1 MDSQESYHCEASF
14 IALMRWQMTKIKK
27 ILAWWETKK
36 ISKMGLAQWVK
47 NTVNKTEHDLN
58 VWKKFFHNISENSE
72 IEDIAADKLKYLGLP
87 FYDGHTENKNAYKP
101 TTIPSFQRSLQHFS
115 NDKNSKITTCLQH
128 NNYYYLSSLLLF

>member
-14 IALMRWQMTKIKK
+14 ITLMRWQMTKKKK

-36 ISKMGLAQWVK
+36 ISKMSMSLWWQNYVKFLAQWAK

-87 FYDGHTENKNAYKP
+87 FYGGHTENKNAYKP
-101 TTIPSFQRSLQHFS
+101 TTIPSFQRSVQHFS
-115 NDKNSKITTCLQH
+115 NDKNSKITTCL
-128 NNYYYLSSLLLF
+128 

>member
-1 MDSQESYHCEASF
+1 MTNDKEKEN
-14 IALMRWQMTKIKK
+14 IGVMRNKENQQNGNVFMMANVQNYVKF
-27 ILAWWETKK
+27 
-36 ISKMGLAQWVK
+36 LAQWAK

-72 IEDIAADKLKYLGLP
+72 IEEIAADKLKYLGLP

-115 NDKNSKITTCLQH
+115 NDKNSKITTCL
-128 NNYYYLSSLLLF
+128 